1 MPDIRFEIKKHI
13 AVLSD
18 RGSNGWKKELN
29 LVSWA
34 GRDAKYDIREWNADH
49 STCHKGA
56 TLSNEEARALREA
69 LNSLDL

>member
-1 MPDIRFEIKKHI
+1 MPDIRFEIKEHI

-29 LVSWA
+29 RVSW
-34 GRDAKYDIREWNADH
+34 GGDIRELNADH

-56 TLSNEEARALREA
+56 TLSDEEARVLRDA